1 MKSEQGDIKAQYN
14 LGLAYANGKGV
25 LQDYVMAHMYFNIA
39 VFSRDK
45 TFVKNKGVFE
55 KKMTLLQLAEAQKLA
70 QEWLRTHQ

>member
-1 MKSEQGDIKAQYN
+1 VKSEQGDIKAQYN

-39 VFSRDK
+39 AFSRDK